1 MTSQTRLTIK
11 SINKKTSRL
20 IFRHFKP
27 ITIYAIK
34 PVAGF
39 TCSYFWSKRT
49 QSQTKVSRDRF
60 KGQGDHF
67 RVNFFSK
74 FQNFQMFLS
83 LAKTSTKLNKSAGRP
98 F

>member
-39 TCSYFWSKRT
+39 TCAYFWSKRT
-49 QSQTKVSRDRF
+49 QSRTKVLGKKFKGEGDHF
-60 KGQGDHF
+60 KGQD
-67 RVNFFSK
+67 
-74 FQNFQMFLS
+74 FL
-83 LAKTSTKLNKSAGRP
+83 KI
-98 F
+98 

>member
-1 MTSQTRLTIK
+1 MTSQIRLTIK

-49 QSQTKVSRDRF
+49 QSRTKVSRDHFKGQGDDF

-67 RVNFFSK
+67 NGQTFSK
-74 FQNFQMFLS
+74 I
-83 LAKTSTKLNKSAGRP
+83 
-98 F
+98 